1 MHDTGNTG
9 SELNLL
15 IHLRPETENKTGTL
29 SGMCVPMTI
38 THGVGFPCWLVT
50 MTRCIML
57 VTPGLGHIIIVSGQR
72 GLDRAILQ
80 LPSVTPHR
88 GREDIRLI
96 FVLCTGYPRKST
108 MLCVFTFLWD
118 SITFTFAVLSFK
130 RVTLHWPLTGP
141 ALSVSCVVWEVY
153 YGYNLVNGGRFD
165 LICQLVQKYMFGG
178 PWKMGFLSISGQSV
192 HAPYWFWLPQP
203 AIGSD

>member
-118 SITFTFAVLSFK
+118 SITFTFAVSLLCCLEGLWLQSCKWWKIWLDLSTCTKIHVWRPLKNRFSIYFWTK
-130 RVTLHWPLTGP
+130 CTRPLLILIAAASHWIRLMEVMRVL
-141 ALSVSCVVWEVY
+141 
-153 YGYNLVNGGRFD
+153 
-165 LICQLVQKYMFGG
+165 
-178 PWKMGFLSISGQSV
+178 
-192 HAPYWFWLPQP
+192 
-203 AIGSD
+203 